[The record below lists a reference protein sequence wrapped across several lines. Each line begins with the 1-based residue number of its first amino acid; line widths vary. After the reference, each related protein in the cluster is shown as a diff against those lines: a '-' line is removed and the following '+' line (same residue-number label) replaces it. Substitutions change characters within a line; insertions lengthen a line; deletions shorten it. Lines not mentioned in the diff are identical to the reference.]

1 MNTLKYLAL
10 PMVVIFCSR
19 AVANESADRKACISQ
34 IKKLGEL
41 SVNFAS
47 ANRGR
52 LPKSFDELLSAQK
65 TPEPSLLV
73 APPASDRRKPSF
85 ELLSPAEK
93 LSGIVNPSRTIVI
106 RSLYSLKDGRRLAAF
121 ADGHVEILDANP

>member
-1 MNTLKYLAL
+1 MNKLKYLAL
-10 PMVVIFCSR
+10 IIVFIFCSR
-19 AVANESADRKACISQ
+19 AVADESADRKACISQ
-34 IKKLGEL
+34 IRKLGEL
-41 SVNFAS
+41 SVNFAA

-65 TPEPSLLV
+65 TPDRSLLV
-73 APPASDRRKPSF
+73 APLAAEKGQPSY

-93 LSGIVNPSRTIVI
+93 LSGIGNPSRTVLI

-121 ADGHVEILDANP
+121 ADGHVEILDPNP